1 MPKRTSS
8 KTLAGPRASAKTASH
23 TTTNK
28 ANSNTN
34 INTISE
40 LRELSILL
48 TALRTRNKNQHRR
61 SVWWAHFEQFRKF
74 VIRLVDQSTAGNGE
88 TPVQTLETVR
98 TKKVG
103 KWHRAFKQLV
113 SDNQFAALGLV
124 LLAALARVVHLL
136 GIDVFGDV
144 NELQGANEGRTTEEL
159 EKGAQERGL
168 VDLGQGLD
176 RDEMDKVDG
185 EDKEEEEQEEEWEGF
200 SD

>member
-1 MPKRTSS
+1 
-8 KTLAGPRASAKTASH
+8 
-23 TTTNK
+23 
-28 ANSNTN
+28 
-34 INTISE
+34 
-40 LRELSILL
+40 
-48 TALRTRNKNQHRR
+48 
-61 SVWWAHFEQFRKF
+61 
-74 VIRLVDQSTAGNGE
+74 
-88 TPVQTLETVR
+88 
-98 TKKVG
+98 
-103 KWHRAFKQLV
+103 
-113 SDNQFAALGLV
+113 V

>member
-103 KWHRAFKQLV
+103 KWHRYVLPLPSFFSISIDRCTVLCFPFSARRTLAHEPAMRFLACVVK
-113 SDNQFAALGLV
+113 DLV
-124 LLAALARVVHLL
+124 L
-136 GIDVFGDV
+136 
-144 NELQGANEGRTTEEL
+144 TC
-159 EKGAQERGL
+159 
-168 VDLGQGLD
+168 
-176 RDEMDKVDG
+176 
-185 EDKEEEEQEEEWEGF
+185 
-200 SD
+200 